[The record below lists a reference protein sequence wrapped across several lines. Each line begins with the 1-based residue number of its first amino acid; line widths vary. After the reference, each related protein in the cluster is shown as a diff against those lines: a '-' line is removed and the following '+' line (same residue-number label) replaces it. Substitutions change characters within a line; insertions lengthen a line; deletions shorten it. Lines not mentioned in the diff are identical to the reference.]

1 MAMTGRTRRRL
12 TLDEVGARF
21 ENWRQNRQG
30 KASIPDEL
38 WSAAVEL
45 ARKEGMNRTSAR
57 LHLEWNQLKR
67 RMTAAGT
74 VSRQPAAPSFV
85 ELIAPRGESRQECT
99 IEMEGRRGKLR
110 IHLNGT
116 SATDLASLSRT
127 LWGAVS

>member
-1 MAMTGRTRRRL
+1 MTGRTNGTL

-38 WSAAVEL
+38 WSAAAEV
-45 ARKEGMNRTSAR
+45 AGKEGVNRTSTR

-67 RMTAAGT
+67 RMATAGT
-74 VSRQPAAPSFV
+74 VSHPPARPLFV
-85 ELIAPRGESRQECT
+85 ELVAPCAGSRPECM
-99 IEMEGRRGKLR
+99 IEMEGGRGKLR

-116 SATDLASLSRT
+116 SVADLASLSRT
-127 LWGAVS
+127 LWEVAS